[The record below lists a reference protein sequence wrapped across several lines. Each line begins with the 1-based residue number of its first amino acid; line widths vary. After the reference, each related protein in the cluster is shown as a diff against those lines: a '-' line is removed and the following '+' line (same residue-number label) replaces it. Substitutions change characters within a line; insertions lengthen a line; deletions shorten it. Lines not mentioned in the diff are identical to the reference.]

1 LTTARQSRE
10 TLADMVRASTR
21 RTAIGGRPKTPL
33 GTPLPATL
41 LEVFQRL
48 LASYGPQR
56 WWPAD
61 TPFEVMIGAILT
73 QSAAWS
79 NVEKAIFNLKA
90 QGLLHPEA
98 LRTVPL
104 SELAAAVRPS
114 GYFNSKAKKLKALA
128 GWLEKRHDD
137 ISAFRKQDARSLRDE
152 LLSVYGVGEET
163 ADSIMLYACDH
174 PVFVVDAYTKRI
186 LGRLG
191 IKSEKDSYA
200 NWQAL
205 FMENLPRQ
213 ASLFNEYHALLVRH
227 GKSVCRKMTPDC
239 LMCCLVAICPFAGRV
254 PHRVVDIQ

>member
-1 LTTARQSRE
+1 MA
-10 TLADMVRASTR
+10 RASTG
-21 RTAIGGRPKTPL
+21 RTIIGGQPKTPL

-41 LEVFQRL
+41 FEVFQRL

-61 TPFEVMIGAILT
+61 TPFEVMVGAILT
-73 QSAAWS
+73 QSAAWN
-79 NVEKAIFNLKA
+79 NVEKAIFNLKE

-104 SELAAAVRPS
+104 SELAAAIRPS
-114 GYFNSKAKKLKALA
+114 GYFNSKAKKLIALA
-128 GWLEKRHDD
+128 SWLETRHDD
-137 ISAFRKQDARSLRDE
+137 ASALREQDTRSLRAE
-152 LLSVYGVGEET
+152 LLSVYGIGEET

-174 PVFVVDAYTKRI
+174 PVFVVDAYTRRI

-191 IKSEKDSYA
+191 IKPEKDSYA
-200 NWQAL
+200 KWQAL

-213 ASLFNEYHALLVRH
+213 ASLFNGYHALLVQH

-239 LMCCLVAICPFAGRV
+239 PLCCLVAICPFTGRG
-254 PHRVVDIQ
+254 PHRVLDIQ